1 MIPRQLTYLKH
12 QANHFTSS
20 FDRKGGASYTWFGI
34 WEAEEEMKK
43 GLRWVVGDGKSI
55 RVVHD
60 RWLRTKN
67 DYCVNINEVRGDASS
82 LKVCDLFQE
91 NKKEWDLSKLRSYF
105 SSEDVDAI
113 LKTRIPQSFAK
124 ECWLKLGINVDSWD
138 IEISHEWLLQK
149 LATGSKEE
157 TLKIVTVLWGVWFTR
172 NKRIFENKVMTPDF
186 VMAWSR
192 RQIVEWQEANRKV
205 QDIDTRIAENRE
217 AENIWQTPTKG
228 CLKINVDA
236 SFVEGQDYYLIGMVP
251 RNHLGQ
257 YLLGRTS
264 RSIGLL
270 ENMGISPI
278 LFRARSS
285 SLKVLVIRNAAATSF
300 YPGRLSTRTY
310 GERRNSFK
318 ETVSTGLEDLSSVYI
333 FSSSV

>member
-1 MIPRQLTYLKH
+1 MCVGEIEH
-12 QANHFTSS
+12 
-20 FDRKGGASYTWFGI
+20 
-34 WEAEEEMKK
+34 
-43 GLRWVVGDGKSI
+43 LR
-55 RVVHD
+55 H
-60 RWLRTKN
+60 
-67 DYCVNINEVRGDASS
+67 
-82 LKVCDLFQE
+82 LFFE
-91 NKKEWDLSKLRSYF
+91 C
-105 SSEDVDAI
+105 
-113 LKTRIPQSFAK
+113 SFAK

-236 SFVEGQDYYLIGMVP
+236 SFVEGQDYYLIGMDF
-251 RNHLGQ
+251 L
-257 YLLGRTS
+257 
-264 RSIGLL
+264 RSGEIGFALTAPPT
-270 ENMGISPI
+270 ISGDQ
-278 LFRARSS
+278 
-285 SLKVLVIRNAAATSF
+285 VLAIGGNGVFDDGGANGSQQ
-300 YPGRLSTRTY
+300 
-310 GERRNSFK
+310 
-318 ETVSTGLEDLSSVYI
+318 GL
-333 FSSSV
+333 